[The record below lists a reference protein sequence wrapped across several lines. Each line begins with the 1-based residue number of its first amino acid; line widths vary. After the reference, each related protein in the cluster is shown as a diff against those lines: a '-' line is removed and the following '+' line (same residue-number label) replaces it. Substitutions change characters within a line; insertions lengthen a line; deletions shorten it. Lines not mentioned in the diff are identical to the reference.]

1 MEFRPITDY
10 AQFHHLLTEYYRD
23 GADADTP
30 QEAIDGVIR
39 YLFDLYAQDDISGCI
54 AWEGEP
60 VGFALW
66 QLDTP
71 DSPFSQKP
79 GWGTILEIGL
89 TPKFRGRGYG
99 SALVCHAENAVQA
112 QNRYVCAYGPA
123 EGFWKKC
130 GYRDSGELATN
141 GLKLFIK

>member
-1 MEFRPITDY
+1 M
-10 AQFHHLLTEYYRD
+10 
-23 GADADTP
+23 
-30 QEAIDGVIR
+30 
-39 YLFDLYAQDDISGCI
+39 
-54 AWEGEP
+54 
-60 VGFALW
+60 GFALW

-112 QNRYVCAYGPA
+112 PNRYVCAYGPA